1 MNEIILLVAFVIVF
15 GGIGY
20 TIYSTIKHFDKK
32 LKHGA

>member
-20 TIYSTIKHFDKK
+20 TIYATIKHFDNK

>member
-1 MNEIILLVAFVIVF
+1 MQEIVLTIAFLIVF

-20 TIYSTIKHFDKK
+20 TIYSTIKHFDTK

>member
-1 MNEIILLVAFVIVF
+1 MQEIVLTAVFLIVF

-20 TIYSTIKHFDKK
+20 TVYTTIKHFDSK